1 MDESSN
7 VQRTATDDP
16 LPYPTNRVI
25 GAVATEQLGDL
36 IGDLIAAGFAPIGIL
51 AGEGGLR
58 RLHGTGGGDGLTGL
72 LRRFAMSTGSD
83 LDHVRRAEE
92 DARRPRA
99 RRRRGG
105 R

>member
-36 IGDLIAAGFAPIGIL
+36 SDRAWLVV
-51 AGEGGLR
+51 EG
-58 RLHGTGGGDGLTGL
+58 
-72 LRRFAMSTGSD
+72 
-83 LDHVRRAEE
+83 VEN
-92 DARRPRA
+92 
-99 RRRRGG
+99 
-105 R
+105 